1 LLTLNFLNVDNKK
14 EQQAERHWVIKT
26 NKQTN
31 KQTKPKKQK
40 TEELSQP
47 IHYKD
52 MFTLEWKPVIVLRWG
67 MVMLMYLQGLR
78 KYGYL

>member
-1 LLTLNFLNVDNKK
+1 MLTLNFLNVDNKK

-47 IHYKD
+47 IHYKH

-67 MVMLMYLQGLR
+67 IVMLMYLQGLR